1 MADEEKKKVIIAL
14 WGPQGRGKTT
24 TLRKLALEFLESP
37 DVKEDIQI
45 GFLVGEKKIVVSTA
59 KDDQVNTSFCE
70 ALHAHVLLTATRGKE
85 LGEEC
90 AQRIIVHTDLIEEVD
105 TDEKQGLVRDV
116 QVVNDLISS
125 IANNNEIT
133 TLRQFSLQLLKTE
146 VVKGDIQIAFHYE
159 GKRIVISTAGD
170 DGDVVNEGGN
180 LFKALKADILVTA
193 TRSENKAEG
202 KASQNALGALETDNH
217 ILTKAVWIYK
227 SYLTYGESNCADGKV
242 LKESITKEQIEIIR
256 NTINEQQAKILK
268 ATIDLIIDKWGELSE
283 GTSSPTDPATK

>member
-70 ALHAHVLLTATRGKE
+70 ALHAHVLLTATRTKE
-85 LGEEC
+85 PGEEC
-90 AQRIIVHTDLIEEVD
+90 AQRIIVHADLIEGVD
-105 TDEKQGLVRDV
+105 TDEKQGLVSDV

-146 VVKGDIQIAFHYE
+146 VVKGDIQIAFPYK

-170 DGDVVNEGGN
+170 DRDTVEEGAY
-180 LFKALKADILVTA
+180 LFKALEADILVTA
-193 TRSENKAEG
+193 TRTKEGSVDELEKVEG
-202 KASQNALGALETDNH
+202 K
-217 ILTKAVWIYK
+217 IRTKAVWIYK
-227 SYLTYGESNCADGKV
+227 SYLTYNEKKDTV
-242 LKESITKEQIEIIR
+242 LKESITKEQAKTIR
-256 NTINEQQAKILK
+256 STINEEQAKAIK
-268 ATIDLIIDKWGELSE
+268 SIIDQMIIDWEK
-283 GTSSPTDPATK
+283 

>member
-1 MADEEKKKVIIAL
+1 MEDKEKKAIIAL

-24 TLRKLALEFLESP
+24 TLRKLALEFLDSP
-37 DVKEDIQI
+37 EVKEDIQI
-45 GFLVGEKKIVVSTA
+45 GFLFEKKKIVVSTA
-59 KDDQVNTSFCE
+59 EDDQVNTSFCE
-70 ALHAHVLLTATRGKE
+70 ELGAHVLVTATRGKE

-90 AQRIIVHTDLIEEVD
+90 AQRIIVHADLIEEVD
-105 TDEKQGLVRDV
+105 TDEKQGPVSDV

-180 LFKALKADILVTA
+180 LFKRLSADMLVTT
-193 TRSENKAEG
+193 TRDRKNQDKGSIEAVE
-202 KASQNALGALETDNH
+202 ALERDDD
-217 ILTKAVWIYK
+217 IRTKAIWIYK
-227 SYLTYGESNCADGKV
+227 SYLMYGPSNDES
-242 LKESITKEQIEIIR
+242 LKESITEEQIEIIR
-256 NTINEQQAKILK
+256 NMINEEQAK
-268 ATIDLIIDKWGELSE
+268 TIKLVIDNIIEEWEK
-283 GTSSPTDPATK
+283 